1 MKIAFFSSVLNH
13 HQIEFCDEMYA
24 LHGENFSFVS
34 TMEMEEQRKKLKYPE
49 YERPYK
55 IKMQENEEAKL
66 KGEKLFQEADVVIL
80 GVLMEKALRKRL
92 RAGKVTFLYKERLFK
107 EKPDFIKYFRSLLY
121 IAKEYWP
128 HKAKPFYMLA
138 ASAYSHQDFKSLG
151 IFGKKTFAWGYFPP
165 LKEYQEDV
173 LMNGKES
180 EMLKIFWAGRLLE
193 LKNPDYLINV
203 ARKLKS
209 NNLNF
214 QIDIAGNGPLEDVL
228 KMLITESDLDNEIVF
243 RGAMPQEKVRE
254 YMEKANL
261 YLFTS
266 NREEGFGAV
275 LFEAM
280 NSGCAVVAS
289 ETAGATGLLI
299 SDGINGR
306 VYKNDSA
313 DELCDIVLEL
323 AKNPGKIRE
332 LGLNAYKTMLNEQN
346 AKVAAGRFSAVSEA
360 ILEERDL
367 PEYATGPMKK
377 IR

>member
-24 LHGENFSFVS
+24 LHGENFSFIS

-55 IKMQENEEAKL
+55 IKMRENEEAKL

-92 RAGKVTFLYKERLFK
+92 RAGKITFLYKERLFK
-107 EKPDFIKYFRSLLY
+107 EKPDFITYFRSLLY
-121 IAKEYWP
+121 AVKEYWP
-128 HKAKPFYMLA
+128 YKSKPFYMLA
-138 ASAYSHQDFKSLG
+138 ASAYSHPDYKSLG
-151 IFGKKTFAWGYFPP
+151 MFSKKTFSWGYFPP
-165 LKEYQEDV
+165 LKEYQEDA

-180 EMLKIFWAGRLLE
+180 EILKIFWAGRLIE
-193 LKNPDYLINV
+193 WKNPKYLIDV
-203 ARKLKS
+203 AKTLKDKNIS
-209 NNLNF
+209 F
-214 QIDIAGNGPLEDVL
+214 HIDIVGNGPLEDDL
-228 KMLITESDLDNEIVF
+228 QTLIDENGLENEIAF
-243 RGAMPQEKVRE
+243 LGAMPQENVRE
-254 YMEKANL
+254 YMELANV

-275 LFEAM
+275 LSEAM

-289 ETAGATGLLI
+289 ESAGATGLLI

-306 VYKNDSA
+306 IYKNDSV
-313 DELCDIVLEL
+313 DELCNIVLEL
-323 AKNPGKIRE
+323 AKNPEKIRE
-332 LGLNAYKTMLNEQN
+332 LGLNAYKTMVKEQN
-346 AKVAAGRFSAVSEA
+346 AKVAAKRFSAVSKA
-360 ILEERDL
+360 ILEEREL
-367 PEYATGPMKK
+367 PEFAAGPMKK

>member
-92 RAGKVTFLYKERLFK
+92 RAGKITFLYKERLFK
-107 EKPDFIKYFRSLLY
+107 EKPDLIRYFRSLLY
-121 IAKEYWP
+121 AVKEYWP
-128 HKAKPFYMLA
+128 YKSKPFYMLA

-165 LKEYQEDV
+165 LKEYQEEA
-173 LMNGKES
+173 LMKGKIS
-180 EMLKIFWAGRLLE
+180 DKLKIFWAGRLINW
-193 LKNPDYLINV
+193 KNPDYLINV
-203 ARKLKS
+203 AKKLKENKIS
-209 NNLNF
+209 F
-214 QIDIAGNGPLEDVL
+214 HIDIAGNGPLEDSL
-228 KMLITESDLDNEIVF
+228 QAMIKENGLENEIVLL
-243 RGAMPQEKVRE
+243 GAMPQEKVRE
-254 YMEKANL
+254 HMEKANI

-266 NREEGFGAV
+266 NREEGWGAV
-275 LFEAM
+275 LNESM

-289 ETAGATGLLI
+289 ETAGATNLLI

-313 DELCDIVLEL
+313 DELCNIVLEL

-332 LGLNAYKTMLNEQN
+332 LGLNAYKTMLQEQN
-346 AKVAAGRFSAVSEA
+346 AKVAAERFSAVSEA
-360 ILEERDL
+360 ILEKRGL

>member
-1 MKIAFFSSVLNH
+1 MKVAFFSTILNH

-24 LHGENFSFVS
+24 LYGENFSFVS

-55 IKMQENEEAKL
+55 IKMHKSEEEKL

-121 IAKEYWP
+121 SIKEYWP
-128 HKAKPFYMLA
+128 YKSKPFYMLA

-165 LKEYQEDV
+165 LKEYQEDI

-180 EMLKIFWAGRLLE
+180 EMLKIFWAGRLIE
-193 LKNPDYLINV
+193 WKNPNYLIDV
-203 ARKLKS
+203 ARTLKS
-209 NNLNF
+209 NNIDF
-214 QIDIAGNGPLEDVL
+214 QIDIVGNGSLEDDL
-228 KMLITESDLDNEIVF
+228 KKIVAENGLDNEIVF
-243 RGAMPQEKVRE
+243 RGAMPQENVRE
-254 YMEKANL
+254 YMEKANI

-266 NREEGFGAV
+266 NREEGWGAV
-275 LFEAM
+275 LNEAM

-289 ETAGATGLLI
+289 ETAGATNILI

-313 DELCDIVLEL
+313 DELCNIVLEL

-346 AKVAAGRFSAVSEA
+346 AKVAAERFSAVSEA